1 MELREQ
7 KPSLLGLCRVVTE
20 EGEANACFS
29 VTEQVREIQA
39 NLLGA
44 TIEHVGQLNLMLALV
59 AEVQHLNCRG
69 ASRKNKHTNRR

>member
-1 MELREQ
+1 MGQQEE

-39 NLLGA
+39 NLLDA

-59 AEVQHLNCRG
+59 VVQRLNCRG
-69 ASRKNKHTNRR
+69 GIKTRISINEQQ

>member
-1 MELREQ
+1 M
-7 KPSLLGLCRVVTE
+7 TE

-59 AEVQHLNCRG
+59 AVVQRLNCRG
-69 ASRKNKHTNRR
+69 GIKTRISINEQQ